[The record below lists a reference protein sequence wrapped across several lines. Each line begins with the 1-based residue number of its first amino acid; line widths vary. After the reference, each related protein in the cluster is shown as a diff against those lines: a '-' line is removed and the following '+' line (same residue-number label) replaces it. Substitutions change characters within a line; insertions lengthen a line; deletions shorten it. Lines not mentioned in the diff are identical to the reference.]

1 MAAAGLKM
9 TVRAGKPP
17 GDGAELFVL
26 NSPPRR
32 GRAV

>member
-1 MAAAGLKM
+1 
-9 TVRAGKPP
+9 VRAGKPP